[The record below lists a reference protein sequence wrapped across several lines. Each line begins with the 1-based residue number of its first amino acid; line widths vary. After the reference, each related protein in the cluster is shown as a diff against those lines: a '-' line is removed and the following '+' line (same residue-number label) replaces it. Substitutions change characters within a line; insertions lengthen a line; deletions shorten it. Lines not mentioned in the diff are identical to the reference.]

1 MPRDFGAQVAGE
13 RQQALAGGQGV
24 WPPATAAPRVLG
36 SPDSCWWHL
45 AFPPLPL
52 YSLLV
57 GFTQQEERGGGNLWA
72 PKLGRVTAPSWGQ
85 GRTGG
90 RSAPHFLICVVPEEA
105 QRPCLHAWPSG
116 PCLRRAS
123 ILPVGLS
130 LQT

>member
-57 GFTQQEERGGGNLWA
+57 GFTQQEERGGGRSVGSEAGQSDRPL
-72 PKLGRVTAPSWGQ
+72 LGPRKDGWLLCTS
-85 GRTGG
+85 
-90 RSAPHFLICVVPEEA
+90 
-105 QRPCLHAWPSG
+105 
-116 PCLRRAS
+116 
-123 ILPVGLS
+123 LS
-130 LQT
+130 HLCGS